1 MANRQSVAARAE
13 ALALP
18 EAEKLHLSIWETE
31 FVKEGA
37 SWFLRYY
44 IDRPEGVG
52 LDDCEAFSRAVDPLL
67 DEADFIEEAYYL
79 EVSSPGIERRLSKPE
94 HFSFCNGQNIRVR
107 LIRPLDG
114 VREFS
119 GKLTGY
125 ENGSFTIATGS
136 GERTFDQKSCAWI
149 RLADDTEW

>member
-1 MANRQSVAARAE
+1 MANRQSVAAKAE

-18 EAEKLHLSIWETE
+18 VAEKLNLSVWETE
-31 FVKEGA
+31 YVKEGA

-67 DEADFIEEAYYL
+67 DEADFIEDAYYL
-79 EVSSPGIERRLSKPE
+79 EVSSPGIERRLSKDE
-94 HFSFCNGQNIRVR
+94 HFAFCMRQTVKAR

-114 VREFS
+114 VREFT
-119 GKLTGY
+119 GTLTAY
-125 ENGSFTIATGS
+125 ENGSFTLSSEDGDHTL
-136 GERTFDQKSCAWI
+136 EQKACAWI